1 MVAEWNET
9 TLLTLLCNYSLKNT
23 YTKPMNTGC
32 FVNAY
37 QTNPI
42 IWKWKNVQVVNT
54 AKSGSLVWQLIMP
67 LAINDVLLLLKRE
80 AQSASRTLGNF
91 FVGKLITDKKV
102 MYNILFEES
111 VRNLKTKF
119 QAIERKIV
127 LIIDNWLGHPI
138 TDNISHVK
146 SATQYYICEATNGS
160 RPNKIP

>member
-1 MVAEWNET
+1 
-9 TLLTLLCNYSLKNT
+9 
-23 YTKPMNTGC
+23 
-32 FVNAY
+32 
-37 QTNPI
+37 
-42 IWKWKNVQVVNT
+42 
-54 AKSGSLVWQLIMP
+54 MP

-127 LIIDNWLGHPI
+127 LIIDN
-138 TDNISHVK
+138 
-146 SATQYYICEATNGS
+146 
-160 RPNKIP
+160 